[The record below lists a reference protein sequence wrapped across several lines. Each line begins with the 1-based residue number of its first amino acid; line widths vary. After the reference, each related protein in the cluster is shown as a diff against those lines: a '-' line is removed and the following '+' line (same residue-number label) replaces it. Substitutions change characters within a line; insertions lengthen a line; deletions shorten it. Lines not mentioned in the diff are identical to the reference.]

1 MDMNDSVAASSL
13 STSSENRE
21 NSISRPV
28 PEVRGVGK
36 WHLLT
41 ILAGCMLVAT
51 FFLPISRLNNWS
63 TGEIPVRLFRDLLR
77 ESDVRQAVTQGPGSL
92 GTLVYLIAAGILP
105 HAWGLLAALFSAMSL
120 LGWMRPRRVP
130 QAIGVAI
137 GVPVGAAWAIS
148 VVRSMAPVVR
158 NPRGGALPLV
168 FSVLLAAT
176 LIVAVA
182 GVLYALLAIR
192 RRGWAYLYHGFA
204 GAGTLVFIMLALH
217 THMLLGGASGAGRY
231 IGLTGLTITATACCL
246 FLFSRIGE
254 ARAITGLT
262 WRRTLWYLLTL
273 RLHKASRP
281 VGLCPGCGYYLYG
294 LRDQRCP
301 ECGRPFTFE
310 EVNASP
316 QVLAFA
322 GSTCDEDTRAGR

>member
-1 MDMNDSVAASSL
+1 MSTATLDDRVPLQAVQSPSTFSVVPTAAG
-13 STSSENRE
+13 TW
-21 NSISRPV
+21 
-28 PEVRGVGK
+28 K

-51 FFLPISRLNNWS
+51 FFLPLGRLNGS
-63 TGEIPVRLFRDLLR
+63 PSPEIPVRVFFDLLR
-77 ESDVRQAVTQGPGSL
+77 ESGVRQVVSQAPDAL
-92 GTLVYLIAAGILP
+92 GMLVYVIAVAILP
-105 HAWGLLAALFSAMSL
+105 HAWGLLAALFSVMSL
-120 LGWMRPRRVP
+120 LGLTRLRTVP

-137 GVPVGAAWAIS
+137 GVLMGAAWAVS
-148 VVRSMAPVVR
+148 VARLMAPLVR
-158 NPRGGALPLV
+158 NLRGGAPGLWLPMLFV
-168 FSVLLAAT
+168 VS

-182 GVLYALLAIR
+182 GVPYALLAIR
-192 RRGWAYLYHGFA
+192 RRSWAYLYHGFA
-204 GAGTLVFIMLALH
+204 GAGTLVFIVLALH
-217 THMLLGGASGAGRY
+217 VFILILNPSGAWRY
-231 IGLTGLTITATACCL
+231 IGLSGLTMTLLGCCL
-246 FLFSRIGE
+246 LVFSRIGE

-273 RLHKASRP
+273 HLHEASRP

-316 QVLAFA
+316 EILAFA
-322 GSTCDEDTRAGR
+322 GSTCDEDTRSG